1 MGTQTN
7 EGNIVD
13 SEKGELDKQR
23 VTSQK
28 SIEGTSLQNQEN
40 NTKEEPGG
48 VDTAGYNNSR

>member
-40 NTKEEPGG
+40 NTEEEPGG